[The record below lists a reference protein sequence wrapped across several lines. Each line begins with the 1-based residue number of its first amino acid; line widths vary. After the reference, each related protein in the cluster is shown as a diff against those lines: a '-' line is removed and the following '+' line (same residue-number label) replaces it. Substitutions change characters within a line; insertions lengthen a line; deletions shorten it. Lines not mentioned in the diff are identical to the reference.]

1 MKEIILLC
9 IFLSALGYVSIKIIR
24 RLFSETTP
32 EQRQGL
38 PQPAEHDT
46 WENFNPPPE
55 PVYKHKRKSSLPGLV
70 LIGLIGFL
78 IYQNYPLIEEKL
90 IFTKRTATKQKL
102 KAREEK
108 IYQLSQLAALPSL
121 KITDQK
127 KVDGVFWF
135 KISGTT
141 ENGQIIDGWVTEFA
155 LKKEP
160 AKQSKT
166 IDSISKKLGLPT
178 MEERVNYI
186 KKLKKINSALDTAL
200 QKGKSDK

>member
-9 IFLSALGYVSIKIIR
+9 IFLTALGYISIKIIR
-24 RLFSETTP
+24 RIFSEAAP
-32 EQRQGL
+32 EKQIKETQTDNYD
-38 PQPAEHDT
+38 PY
-46 WENFNPPPE
+46 ENFIPSPR
-55 PVYKHKRKSSLPGLV
+55 PVYTPKRKSSLPGLV
-70 LIGLIGFL
+70 FIALMGFL
-78 IYQNYPLIEEKL
+78 IYQNYPLIIDKL
-90 IFTKRTATKQKL
+90 NIQSHVTKQQEL
-102 KAREEK
+102 NAKARR
-108 IYQLSQLAALPSL
+108 INQLGQLAALPSL

-135 KISGTT
+135 KISGST
-141 ENGQIIDGWVTEFA
+141 ENGQIIDGWVTEFS

-178 MEERVNYI
+178 TEERVNYI

-200 QKGKSDK
+200 GKDKRNN